1 MKAALERVKSLE
13 ELCRVIALE
22 SNINVE
28 PDVEA
33 VVKELLGEEWLTWR
47 HLIWW
52 LDMAS
57 ETKAAEALFGFA
69 EPLAGMCVHVC
80 VFQN

>member
-1 MKAALERVKSLE
+1 M
-13 ELCRVIALE
+13 IALE

-57 ETKAAEALFGFA
+57 ETEVAEALFGFA

-80 VFQN
+80 IFQN